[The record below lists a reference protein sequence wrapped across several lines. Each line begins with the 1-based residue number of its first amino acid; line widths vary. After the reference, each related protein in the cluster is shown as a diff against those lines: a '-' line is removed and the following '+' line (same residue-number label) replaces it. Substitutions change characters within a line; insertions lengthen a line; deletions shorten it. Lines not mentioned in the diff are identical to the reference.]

1 MQLVRT
7 ILVFSF
13 VQFSMTG
20 LAQYANLDSMRIMAE
35 LGKAN
40 IPQVDLLVSISDSLF
55 RSNPQKA
62 IEYATRGSELAT
74 RVNYPMG
81 KGNALKSIGMG
92 YFAQGDYP
100 NAVNYFQQALE
111 TFEFIGYKKGIANM
125 LNNQGV
131 IYNNQGN
138 DARALELYL
147 KSLKISEEI
156 NDSVRIVTALINIGL
171 IYSKKE
177 NTLDQAESY
186 YLRALPISEELEY
199 FDAIGTVSVN
209 LGELLYAKKDLQ
221 GALGYFEKSREAF
234 QKTNSISLPVTF
246 ISIGKIYADLK
257 DFENAIKYQEQA
269 LQFATERSA
278 KYEMT
283 LALLGLAN
291 TFQQKGDIRK
301 ALYYYKQSER
311 IANEIG
317 AKYILQSNYEGL
329 SSAYSRLSDYKNAYL
344 YQAKLSALKDTI
356 FSETS
361 QLQISQLQVQ
371 SQIEAML
378 SENEILKRDVKL
390 REAKNQQQTI
400 VIFFLL
406 LGVVS
411 ISIFMAVLIRTIKL
425 KKKAN
430 AELADKNTLITLQKK
445 EITDSIQYAS
455 RIQAAML
462 TPESQ
467 IAKYLPENF
476 ILFRPRDI
484 VSGDFYWFAENEGR
498 IICIAADCTG
508 HGVPGAFMS
517 MLGIAFLNEIISKN
531 PEITANEILNE
542 MRKQVVSSLRQGGQT
557 GETTDGM
564 DVSLII
570 LDKNKKRIEYAGA
583 NNPLILI
590 RNNELMEY
598 KPDKMPIGFHYADE
612 LPFTVNYIEIE
623 KGDMIY
629 LFSDGFSDQFGGP
642 DGKRLMIRRFRN
654 FLMEVY
660 QKDLSLQKQILEQRL
675 EEWKGET
682 DQIDDILLVGIRI

>member
-1 MQLVRT
+1 MQVVRI
-7 ILVFSF
+7 ILIFSF
-13 VQFSMTG
+13 LHFSLTG
-20 LAQYANLDSMRIMAE
+20 LTQYANLDSMKIMAE

-55 RSNPQKA
+55 RSNPPKA
-62 IEYATRGSELAT
+62 IEYATRASELAI
-74 RVNYPMG
+74 RVNYPIG
-81 KGNALKSIGMG
+81 RGNALKSIGMG

-100 NAVNYFQQALE
+100 NAVSFFQQALE
-111 TFEFIGYKKGIANM
+111 TFESIGYKSGIANM

-131 IYNNQGN
+131 IFNNQGN
-138 DARALELYL
+138 DAKALELYL

-177 NTLDQAESY
+177 NTLDQAELY

-199 FDAIGTVSVN
+199 DDAIGTVSLN
-209 LGELLYAKKDLQ
+209 MGTLLYAKKDLQ

-234 QKTNSISLPVTF
+234 QKTNSPNLPVTF
-246 ISIGKIYADLK
+246 IEIGRIYSDWK
-257 DFENAIKYQEQA
+257 DFDNAIKYQEQA
-269 LQFATERSA
+269 LQLASERSA

-301 ALYYYKQSER
+301 ALDYYKQSEQ

-329 SSAYSRLSDYKNAYL
+329 SSAYSLLSDFKNAYL
-344 YQAKLSALKDTI
+344 YQTKLSSLKDTI

-378 SENEILKRDVKL
+378 SENEILKRDVEL
-390 REAKNQQQTI
+390 REARNQQQTI

-406 LGVVS
+406 LGVIS

-430 AELADKNTLITLQKK
+430 AELAEKNTLITLQKK

-476 ILFRPRDI
+476 ILFLPRDI

-498 IICIAADCTG
+498 TICIAADCTG

-517 MLGIAFLNEIISKN
+517 MLGIAFLNEIVSKN

-542 MRKQVVSSLRQGGQT
+542 MRKQVVSSLRQGGQI

-570 LDKNKKRIEYAGA
+570 LDKNKNRIEYAGA

-590 RNNELMEY
+590 RNKELLEY
-598 KPDKMPIGFHYADE
+598 KPDKMPIGFHFADE
-612 LPFTVNYIEIE
+612 LPFTINYFEVE

-642 DGKRLMIRRFRN
+642 NGKRLMIKRFRN
-654 FLMEVY
+654 FLLEVHD
-660 QKDLSLQKQILEQRL
+660 KDLSLQKQILEQRL

-682 DQIDDILLVGIRI
+682 DQIDDILLVGIRV